1 MADLRVRVTV
11 VSLAKLSAAVILA
24 STFAS
29 GRTLVPVDVLSGPTI
44 VPRDKGATITTTA
57 GLPAPKLSSSCRG
70 VGFLGGEA
78 GLHVLS
84 RVGGFVLEIVL
95 DGRAHLGPVF
105 RRPVLAETAVLAN
118 LTVPDDRPS
127 GGSKDWAVVYHEA
140 ARKELDELLHVA
152 GLVQLGLPRRGHR
165 AEVIGQGSDLRGG
178 CRRPM
183 LSLMGEAEPG
193 AAGQLIPPPPGGK
206 RRDKAGVV
214 GIVPLPA
221 FYFGCCNH
229 DHIGKATKLIV
240 RVRELGGI
248 SLYRDA
254 FRPPR
259 VVAGRRDDDDVLL
272 LQLLQE
278 GS

>member
-1 MADLRVRVTV
+1 MRVLWILGVIIVRRMADLRVRVTV

-24 STFAS
+24 STFGS

-44 VPRDKGATITTTA
+44 VPGDKGATITTTA

-70 VGFLGGEA
+70 VGVLVGEA

-183 LSLMGEAEPG
+183 LVSHKWWGGVQFLGVNVPKDVPPQSLMGEAEPG
-193 AAGQLIPPPPGGK
+193 AAGQLIPPPG
-206 RRDKAGVV
+206 ANVV
-214 GIVPLPA
+214 IKPA
-221 FYFGCCNH
+221 
-229 DHIGKATKLIV
+229 
-240 RVRELGGI
+240 
-248 SLYRDA
+248 
-254 FRPPR
+254 
-259 VVAGRRDDDDVLL
+259 
-272 LQLLQE
+272 
-278 GS
+278 

>member
-1 MADLRVRVTV
+1 MCHR
-11 VSLAKLSAAVILA
+11 SPSW
-24 STFAS
+24 
-29 GRTLVPVDVLSGPTI
+29 GRQSPGP
-44 VPRDKGATITTTA
+44 
-57 GLPAPKLSSSCRG
+57 RG
-70 VGFLGGEA
+70 
-78 GLHVLS
+78 S
-84 RVGGFVLEIVL
+84 R
-95 DGRAHLGPVF
+95 
-105 RRPVLAETAVLAN
+105 
-118 LTVPDDRPS
+118 S
-127 GGSKDWAVVYHEA
+127 
-140 ARKELDELLHVA
+140 
-152 GLVQLGLPRRGHR
+152 
-165 AEVIGQGSDLRGG
+165 
-178 CRRPM
+178 
-183 LSLMGEAEPG
+183 
-193 AAGQLIPPPPGGK
+193 PPPPRGK

-278 GS
+278 GP

>member
-24 STFAS
+24 STFGS

-44 VPRDKGATITTTA
+44 VPGDKGATITTTA

-70 VGFLGGEA
+70 VGVLVGEA

-95 DGRAHLGPVF
+95 DGRAYLGPVF

-152 GLVQLGLPRRGHR
+152 GLVQLGLCMRWR
-165 AEVIGQGSDLRGG
+165 L
-178 CRRPM
+178 
-183 LSLMGEAEPG
+183 
-193 AAGQLIPPPPGGK
+193 
-206 RRDKAGVV
+206 
-214 GIVPLPA
+214 
-221 FYFGCCNH
+221 N
-229 DHIGKATKLIV
+229 
-240 RVRELGGI
+240 
-248 SLYRDA
+248 
-254 FRPPR
+254 
-259 VVAGRRDDDDVLL
+259 
-272 LQLLQE
+272 
-278 GS
+278 